1 MRKAV
6 IFDRCYIKQN
16 SRREIPAMPALRW
29 HPRKDVSFEIGERY
43 PAPLRHVAGAVKGW
57 PEAQGK
63 RLRLHPLKAVSLLA
77 LVLRVSW
84 GRGVPTLKLCV
95 LLCVFADVL
104 PRALSPANSKTG
116 LKNFTE
122 LKTKQNK
129 NIFKKSLL
137 KYPFAA
143 EIHFCHHQRLQGTG
157 QQCSVWGAHI
167 WEPLIADA
175 PQPKALPA
183 GL

>member
-1 MRKAV
+1 M
-6 IFDRCYIKQN
+6 
-16 SRREIPAMPALRW
+16 
-29 HPRKDVSFEIGERY
+29 SFEIGERY
-43 PAPLRHVAGAVKGW
+43 PAPLRHVAGAVQGW

-116 LKNFTE
+116 LQNFTE

-129 NIFKKSLL
+129 NIKK
-137 KYPFAA
+137 KN
-143 EIHFCHHQRLQGTG
+143 HF
-157 QQCSVWGAHI
+157 
-167 WEPLIADA
+167 
-175 PQPKALPA
+175 
-183 GL
+183 